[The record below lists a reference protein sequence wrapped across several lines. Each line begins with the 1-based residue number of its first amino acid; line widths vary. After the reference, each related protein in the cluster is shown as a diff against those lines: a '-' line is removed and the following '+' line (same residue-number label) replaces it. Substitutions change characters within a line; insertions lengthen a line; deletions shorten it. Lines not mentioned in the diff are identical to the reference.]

1 MTDKKYKT
9 VSPCQAFTEQISMCW
24 SSDSESY
31 MYTAP
36 I

>member
-9 VSPCQAFTEQISMCW
+9 VSPCQAFTDQMSISW

-31 MYTAP
+31 TAP